1 MGKASGK
8 AMGETGRLGR
18 HSRRRSIYEEVQ
30 YNLMVLPSI
39 LFQLLFAVVPMVGIV
54 LAFQNYNP
62 RKGFFGSEWVGLEHF
77 RYMFQLPEI
86 RQVFLNTIVLAVLK
100 IIFRILIALIFALLL
115 NEVRQRAFK
124 GIVQTIV
131 YVPHFISW
139 VLLSVIFLDVFSVD
153 GVVNSIITAMGQ
165 DPVVFLTSNKW
176 FPIILIGTEVL
187 KEFGYSAI
195 IFLAAL
201 TSINP
206 ELYEVAELDGA
217 TRFQKLWNV
226 TLPGISNTVILVL
239 VLALGDVLN
248 ANFDQVFNMYNP
260 LVYKSVDII
269 DTYVYRIGLTN
280 VQYGLGTAVG
290 LLKSVVSF
298 LLIVIS
304 YKLADKYANYRIF

>member
-1 MGKASGK
+1 MKRSNAEGKPAP
-8 AMGETGRLGR
+8 
-18 HSRRRSIYEEVQ
+18 RRNRIRNLYEEVQ
-30 YNLMVLPSI
+30 YNLMVLPGI
-39 LFQLLFAVVPMVGIV
+39 VVQLLFAVVPMIGIV

-77 RYMFQLPEI
+77 RYMLQLPEI
-86 RQVFLNTIVLAVLK
+86 RQVFVNTLVLAVLK
-100 IIFRILIALIFALLL
+100 IVFRILIALIFALLL
-115 NEVRQRAFK
+115 NEARHRWFK
-124 GIVQTIV
+124 GFVQTIV
-131 YVPHFISW
+131 YIPHFISW
-139 VLLSVIFLDVFSVD
+139 VLLSVIFLDVFSVN
-153 GVVNSIITAMGQ
+153 GVVNSIITAFGH
-165 DPVVFLTSNKW
+165 DPIVFLTSNQW
-176 FPIILIGTEVL
+176 FPVILVATEVL

-201 TSINP
+201 TAINP
-206 ELYEVAELDGA
+206 ELYEVADLDGA

-226 TLPGISNTVILVL
+226 TLPGISTTVILVV

-260 LVYKSVDII
+260 LVYSSVDII
-269 DTYVYRIGLTN
+269 DTYVYRIGLVN

-298 LLIVIS
+298 LLIIIS